1 MEKSLINEI
10 NRQRQIM
17 GLNPILIKEDTGFGS
32 IGEFFANAIKSL
44 SKETSLLD
52 DAGKAIVKIGDD
64 LSLTSKQFDELI
76 LNIRNGN
83 YASIS
88 DETLDTIAKLIR
100 RGSNEEGVKY
110 IDTLMNK
117 VDESL
122 KEINP
127 NSSIDEWADIT
138 AKNAE
143 SGLRTIDESIDTL
156 TNNNPLLKKVLKDS
170 LESKV
175 NTAIGLI
182 RKTAQDASDA
192 ASKAAAEESERLS
205 KMRTGELINRI
216 RNRNPNFMPGFSD
229 EVGWKFLY
237 TWRYSPLTKMIQWMD
252 LGKLIESLYLI
263 RNNRDE
269 LLNNLL
275 DDFENLSSAMFN
287 AQRGGEQFGDWI
299 TRYNEKIN
307 LMMQQMSAWKPL
319 NDDYDKIVDE
329 LVNMYSRNPE
339 LDNLTKEM
347 KAEFIEQ
354 FRDVLKHSN
363 PATSDFPTFLNSLYL
378 LIRGFKTEQLVD
390 LTDSLA
396 KVQEEINKKSPA
408 LRTIIKIGGGISDVL
423 VAIAQKIEAH
433 AFTGTIKSAK
443 KWAEEMDSRPYL
455 IPIYRK
461 IPNSNPYYIMNW
473 SLGKY
478 SYWWVLTKFAIP
490 TIWGIIDATYQ
501 TILPFFGKGE
511 VYGED
516 MGDIEVIWHRII
528 DNIFKNINE
537 QFTIEIKQT
546 IENPEMAGEL
556 IEETERHFSLL
567 KSILPVPFGLIRTYN
582 AFINV
587 LRGKYQKIA
596 NDWMRE
602 RRQDAEDAVEN
613 ATGEARETGRE
624 IIHRID
630 STAQEIR
637 VPETPEIDST
647 LLRQQTGPV
656 EGSDDPNSPNYSYEL
671 LINAWNNANQND
683 KITDYNTSGNKVTY
697 RGKNGTVSFN
707 AAGVMYFVSDDR
719 SFKKLFDGYT
729 SGGTQR

>member
-44 SKETSLLD
+44 SKETGLFD
-52 DAGKAIVKIGDD
+52 DAGKAIVKIGDN
-64 LSLTSKQFDELI
+64 LNLTSKQFDELI

-88 DETLDTIAKLIR
+88 DEALDAIATLIR

-127 NSSIDEWADIT
+127 NSSIDEWVDIT

-156 TNNNPLLKKVLKDS
+156 TNNNPLLKKVLGPS
-170 LESKV
+170 LKKQIDDVITSIT
-175 NTAIGLI
+175 N
-182 RKTAQDASDA
+182 A
-192 ASKAAAEESERLS
+192 AKKAADDAAAEAASESARIAKRE
-205 KMRTGELINRI
+205 TGELIDRI
-216 RNRNPNFMPGFSD
+216 RNRNPNFMAGLSD
-229 EVGWKFLY
+229 EVSWKFLY

-275 DDFENLSSAMFN
+275 DDFENLSSEMFN
-287 AQRGGEQFGDWI
+287 AQNGGEQFSSWI

-339 LDNLTKEM
+339 LNNLEKEL
-347 KAEFIEQ
+347 KDKFIEE

-396 KVQEEINKKSPA
+396 KVQEEINKKSKA
-408 LRTIIKIGGGISDVL
+408 LRNIIKIGGGISDVL

-433 AFTGTIKSAK
+433 AFTGTLKSAK

-455 IPIYRK
+455 LPIYKK

-478 SYWWVLTKFAIP
+478 SYWWTLTKFVIP
-490 TIWGIIDATYQ
+490 TIWGLIDAVYQ
-501 TILPFFGKGE
+501 TILPTFGEGE

-528 DNIFKNINE
+528 DNIFNNMNE

-556 IEETERHFSLL
+556 IEETKRHFSLL

-587 LRGKYQKIA
+587 LRGKYQKIV

-602 RRQDAEDAVEN
+602 RRQEAENAVEN
-613 ATGEARETGRE
+613 ATGEVRQTGRG
-624 IIHRID
+624 IINRLD
-630 STAQEIR
+630 STVQEIR
-637 VPETPEIDST
+637 VPEEPEIDST
-647 LLRQQTGPV
+647 LLRQQSGPV

-683 KITDYNTSGNKVTY
+683 KITNYNTSGNTATY
-697 RGKNGTVSFN
+697 KGKNGTVAFN
-707 AAGVMYFVSDDR
+707 GQGVMIFESDDR
-719 SFKKLFDGYT
+719 LVKKRFDGYT

>member
-44 SKETSLLD
+44 SKETGLFD

-64 LSLTSKQFDELI
+64 LNLTSKQFDELI

-88 DETLDTIAKLIR
+88 DEVLDAIATLIR

-122 KEINP
+122 KETNP
-127 NSSIDEWADIT
+127 NSSIDEWVDIT

-143 SGLRTIDESIDTL
+143 SGLRTIDESIDAL

-192 ASKAAAEESERLS
+192 ASKAAAEEAERLS
-205 KMRTGELINRI
+205 KMETGTLVQRI
-216 RNRNPNFMPGFSD
+216 RARNPNALRNFDD

-237 TWRYSPLTKMIQWMD
+237 TWRYSPLTKMTQWFD
-252 LGKLIESLYLI
+252 LGKLIESMYLI
-263 RNNRDE
+263 RGNRDE
-269 LLNNLL
+269 LLNTML
-275 DDFENLSSAMFN
+275 DDFESLSANIFQSKNM
-287 AQRGGEQFGDWI
+287 GEDFEFWLD
-299 TRYNEKIN
+299 RYSEKIN
-307 LMMQQMSAWKPL
+307 LMMQQLSAWKPM
-319 NDDYDKIVDE
+319 NEQYDQIVEE

-339 LDNLTKEM
+339 LDTLGKEVRDQ
-347 KAEFIEQ
+347 FIEE
-354 FRDVLKHSN
+354 FRDLLKYSN
-363 PATSDFPTFLNSLYL
+363 PATPDYPTFAYSLYL
-378 LIRGFKTEQLVD
+378 SIKNFKNKSLVD
-390 LTDSLA
+390 L
-396 KVQEEINKKSPA
+396 
-408 LRTIIKIGGGISDVL
+408 GDVL
-423 VAIAQKIEAH
+423 KRIETETAEKKGLFVLVGKVGGFFGDLFKALFLKIEQH
-433 AFTGTIKSAK
+433 AFTGRFMNAK
-443 KWAEEMDSRPYL
+443 QWSELMDSRPYL
-455 IPIYRK
+455 IPLFRRV
-461 IPNSNPYYIMNW
+461 PTSNPYNPLNY

-478 SYWWVLTKFAIP
+478 AYWWCWNKIAVPA
-490 TIWGIIDATYQ
+490 IWGGIQGAYEMAMVMAGKAEKYPESMGDWDSIYNRFIVKIINNFFDGFKVEVKTNVENPELQSGLIEEAEKQ
-501 TILPFFGKGE
+501 FSLVKTILPVSFN
-511 VYGED
+511 
-516 MGDIEVIWHRII
+516 II
-528 DNIFKNINE
+528 ITWDAISN
-537 QFTIEIKQT
+537 TIK
-546 IENPEMAGEL
+546 
-556 IEETERHFSLL
+556 
-567 KSILPVPFGLIRTYN
+567 
-582 AFINV
+582 
-587 LRGKYQKIA
+587 GKYQDIFYNWLKDKK
-596 NDWMRE
+596 NDAVE
-602 RRQDAEDAVEN
+602 AVEN
-613 ATGEARETGRE
+613 ATGEARQTGRE

-637 VPETPEIDST
+637 VPEESEIDST
-647 LLRQQTGPV
+647 LLRQQPGPV

-683 KITDYNTSGNKVTY
+683 KITGYNTSGNKATY
-697 RGKNGTVSFN
+697 KGKNGTVGFN
-707 AAGVMYFVSDDR
+707 SAGVMYFMSDDM
-719 SFKKLFDGYT
+719 SVKKLFDGYT